1 MVSIYK
7 ERKRQLNAAAAEAIK
22 NVPGIES
29 VRVLKRN
36 ELLVALDIDKST
48 LDRMEAH
55 GEGPPKT
62 QLSPKRIGYRIADVA
77 RWLDSRR
84 KSSAEVQP
92 ARDIPP
98 PRSTESRPQRNR
110 KSEAPAAMAAATT

>member
-1 MVSIYK
+1 MSIYK

-36 ELLVALDIDKST
+36 ELLVALDMDKST
-48 LDRMEAH
+48 LDRMEAR

-62 QLSPKRIGYRIADVA
+62 QLSPKRVGYRIADIA
-77 RWLDSRR
+77 RWLDGRR
-84 KSSAEVQP
+84 KSSAVGELT
-92 ARDIPP
+92 ATRG
-98 PRSTESRPQRNR
+98 RSRR
-110 KSEAPAAMAAATT
+110 KSEVSGATSLPAT